1 MLEVPRPLQHR
12 SRAGSSPA
20 QLPPA
25 QTSPSLCHPHQ
36 HHPYLQYSSQQELC
50 PSPEQP
56 AEVKKK
62 HRASLC
68 LQQERKGL
76 QSLRKQALPSKSSS
90 GRAGW
95 SWHSEAESSTGLEAA
110 RLSLH
115 RAMLLLSSPPRS
127 SRYAPW
133 APWHAQ
139 ATQGVPCW
147 SQGKKP
153 QAFPVQI
160 SDAWGSEP

>member
-1 MLEVPRPLQHR
+1 MLEVLRPLQHR
-12 SRAGSSPA
+12 TRAGSSPA

-25 QTSPSLCHPHQ
+25 QTSPSLCHPCQ

-56 AEVKKK
+56 AEVKKNE
-62 HRASLC
+62 HLSVSSR
-68 LQQERKGL
+68 RGRGL

-95 SWHSEAESSTGLEAA
+95 SWHSEAQSSTGLEAA

-115 RAMLLLSSPPRS
+115 RAMLLLSNPPRS
-127 SRYAPW
+127 SRYALW
-133 APWHAQ
+133 APWHIQ
-139 ATQGVPCW
+139 ATRGVPCW